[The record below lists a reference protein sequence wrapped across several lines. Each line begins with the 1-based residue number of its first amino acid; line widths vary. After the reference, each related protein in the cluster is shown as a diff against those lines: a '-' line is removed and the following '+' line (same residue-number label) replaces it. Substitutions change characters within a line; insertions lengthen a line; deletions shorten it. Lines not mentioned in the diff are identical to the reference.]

1 MHAERLRQRP
11 AELSSDA
18 AHARMRTGRALCI
31 GVDTTERSRSPAEE
45 DACALALIASARGFE
60 LTTVLLGAAAVRTAV
75 LSNLREAAKTCRE
88 GDLFLL
94 TFSGHGGRGARGSVW
109 TLFDGTLEDGE
120 VRNALAAFRPGVRVL
135 VISDSC
141 NGGIPADEQHP
152 RDENVSAS
160 VLVLSACRPEGFAD
174 AAGLPGH
181 FTTALLRVWDAAQ
194 PIVGYREF
202 HQRIAATM
210 PDYQQPNYYRLGSR
224 DPQFESQAP
233 FTV

>member
-1 MHAERLRQRP
+1 
-11 AELSSDA
+11 
-18 AHARMRTGRALCI
+18 MRTGRALCI

-60 LTTVLLGAAAVRTAV
+60 ITTVLLGAAAVRTAV
-75 LSNLREAAKTCRE
+75 LANLREAAKTCRA
-88 GDLFLL
+88 GDMFLL
-94 TFSGHGGRGARGSVW
+94 TFSGHGGRGARGSAW

-120 VRNALAAFRPGVRVL
+120 IRGALTAFRPGVRVL

-141 NGGIPADEQHP
+141 HGGIPANEQLP
-152 RDENVSAS
+152 QDANVSAS
-160 VLVLSACRPEGFAD
+160 VLVLSACRQDGYAD

-181 FTTALLRVWDAAQ
+181 FTTALLRVWNGGQ
-194 PIVGYREF
+194 PIAGYREF
-202 HQRIAATM
+202 HQRIGAAM
-210 PDYQQPNYYRLGSR
+210 PDYQQPNYYQLGSR